1 MDRDVLIPDPLS
13 DNYADKAVIKLLAE
27 RNWRGVPIADLV
39 ASIQAARD
47 KLAMLEIDPF
57 SAIGFQCP
65 SDCPQGE
72 WIESHRYHWEC
83 ITESII
89 AEIKRRRAIR
99 YDLRQNPDKEIIA
112 AIKERIPIADV
123 LEWYTEVIVP
133 KGSYRGNW
141 QFRCTLHG
149 EDKNP
154 SGVIYIKEQ
163 RWWCF
168 GCNKGGDIFDAVQ
181 AFEKIDLPQAIAKL
195 ARHIGLDTKPIF
207 RKPVLQVRGG
217 AIL

>member
-1 MDRDVLIPDPLS
+1 MTSPYV
-13 DNYADKAVIKLLAE
+13 DKQTIKFFAQ

-39 ASIQAARD
+39 AELQAARD
-47 KLAMLEIDPF
+47 KLAMLEIDPD

-83 ITESII
+83 VVESIMR
-89 AEIKRRRAIR
+89 ELERRRSLS
-99 YDLRQNPDKEIIA
+99 YDISQTPDREIIG

-123 LEWYTEVIVP
+123 MEWYCEVIVP
-133 KGSYRGNW
+133 RGGYRGNW

-154 SGVIYIKEQ
+154 SGVIYNKEN

-168 GCNKGGDIFDAVQ
+168 GCNKGGDVFDAVQ

-195 ARHIGLDTKPIF
+195 ARYVGLDTKPII
-207 RKPVLQVRGG
+207 RKPKPKIVGG
-217 AIL
+217 VAL